1 MGDKLLVRAYNVE
14 VGDCVYVRIPK
25 ARKLDDGN
33 LDDFHVLIDCG
44 TKGDIS
50 LLRNAVA
57 DLENQLPK
65 ADDTGKK
72 RLDLLIVTHEHQ
84 DHIKGFDPDF
94 FKNIRIGCLW
104 MSAAMDPEHP
114 QAEATRNLHA
124 FAETAMRG
132 IAARGFALSSEM
144 ADLVELYSI
153 GNDGA
158 LKALRESLSVDK
170 RLYVHAG
177 MSDAELAL
185 PITGAKIRVIGPEQ
199 DIDRFYL
206 GEKADAR
213 LLGLS
218 DSTGEFAAGQRIETG
233 ALPTNIS
240 QADFRQLQSRMLSN
254 SFAFAELASSVK
266 NNASVVLLIEWRGRR
281 LLFVGDAEW
290 ENSYSEGTNNGGWNV
305 MWHERREALDAPID
319 FLKIGH
325 HGSTNSTPWNDREDG
340 DATEPSMILDA
351 ILPAPAPGE
360 DGRRATAVVSTLR
373 KNYQTIP
380 KSALLTELGRRVSNV
395 RVYDDALQG
404 AGRRSMDLPKFDEF
418 EKAWIGKPQPWRT
431 DLEHLLGGAEFVDV
445 VIEPLE

>member
-14 VGDCVYVRIPK
+14 VGDCVYVRIPN
-25 ARKLDDGN
+25 ARKLDDGS
-33 LDDFHVLIDCG
+33 LDDFHILIDCG

-50 LLRNAVA
+50 LLKNTVA
-57 DLENQLPK
+57 HLEDQLPK
-65 ADDTGKK
+65 ADVTGNK
-72 RLDLLIVTHEHQ
+72 RLDLLVVTHEHQ

-114 QAEATRNLHA
+114 QAKSTQSLHA

-132 IAARGFALSSEM
+132 IAARGLALSPEM
-144 ADLVELYSI
+144 ADLAELYSI
-153 GNDGA
+153 NNDGA
-158 LKALRESLSVDK
+158 MSALRGGLPVDK
-170 RLYVHAG
+170 RVYVHAG
-177 MSDAELAL
+177 MSEAELAL
-185 PITGAKIRVIGPEQ
+185 PLTGAKIRVIGPEQ
-199 DIDRFYL
+199 DIDGFYL
-206 GEKADAR
+206 GKQADAR
-213 LLGLS
+213 LRGL
-218 DSTGEFAAGQRIETG
+218 TGPVGAPATSQPIETG

-240 QADFRQLQSRMLSN
+240 QADFRQLQSRMLCN
-254 SFAFAELASSVK
+254 AFAFAELASSVK

-290 ENSYSEGTNNGGWNV
+290 EHSYSKGKNNGGWNV

-325 HGSTNSTPWNDREDG
+325 HGSTNSTPWNDREEG
-340 DATEPSMILDA
+340 DATESSMILNA
-351 ILPAPAPGE
+351 ILPVRAPGQH
-360 DGRRATAVVSTLR
+360 GRRATAVVSTLR

-395 RVYDDALQG
+395 RVYDDELQR
-404 AGRRSMDLPKFDEF
+404 AGLRPTDLPKFAEF

-431 DLEHLLGGAEFVDV
+431 DLEHLLGGAQCVDV